1 MGSELKRKVQ
11 GSFPGL
17 SLAWQGQWSTVPLAF
32 SRVRWRK
39 IDFTQHFP
47 RGVPV
52 YMERSKNEFAGFRNG
67 RISPEKKGIWS
78 ECHPTTCYE
87 KMLRSH
93 FSDASLGSSMTR
105 DIIIKITIK
114 SNSNISD
121 IWYVSGSVPS
131 PLQIT

>member
-1 MGSELKRKVQ
+1 M
-11 GSFPGL
+11 
-17 SLAWQGQWSTVPLAF
+17 
-32 SRVRWRK
+32 
-39 IDFTQHFP
+39 
-47 RGVPV
+47 

-67 RISPEKKGIWS
+67 RICPEKKGIWS
-78 ECHPTTCYE
+78 ECHPTTCCE
-87 KMLRSH
+87 KMLPSH